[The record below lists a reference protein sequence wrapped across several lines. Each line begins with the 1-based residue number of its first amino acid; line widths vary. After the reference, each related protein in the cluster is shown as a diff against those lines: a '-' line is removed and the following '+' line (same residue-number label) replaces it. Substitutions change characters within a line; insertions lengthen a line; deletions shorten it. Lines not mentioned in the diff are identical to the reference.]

1 MTYSV
6 NYKLKP
12 NFIGSYFGNYKRI
25 LLTDSFI
32 NIIENKNAKSR
43 IPISELDILV
53 LYSNKLTD
61 SIKLQFKSR
70 VKTLHYISK
79 KDSKLFYEKLTILI
93 ANNIQTIISKSYKN
107 FSQLAKEEF
116 LRDSSIIVL
125 DSIFSK
131 IIKQYLSSEKL
142 WNDVLDDEYITM
154 LDEVKSYYPFSVGC
168 ISLREQFENKQLKKR
183 EAFLKSVES
192 NHLTNDQAL
201 SVIRSNDKNLILAAA
216 GTGKTSVIV
225 AKTLDLIDTLKANPK
240 EILILCYNKKAA
252 QELKERY
259 LLRAENLNFNSK
271 SVPTISTFHGLG
283 LGVLKKAEIN
293 ANFSPLAKSEK
304 AFNNWIHNWLVSYIK
319 SSQQAMFNF
328 IKLSFEPVNVFD
340 FEKFI
345 DYIDYTR
352 KVEYYTLQNEKVK
365 NYQELVIANW
375 LYLNQID

>member
-25 LLTDSFI
+25 FLTDSFI
-32 NIIENKNAKSR
+32 NIVENKNTKSR
-43 IPISELDILV
+43 IPISELDIPV

-61 SIKLQFKSR
+61 SIKLQFKSS

-142 WNDVLDDEYITM
+142 WNDVLEDEYITM

-192 NHLTNDQAL
+192 NPLTNDQAL

-240 EILILCYNKKAA
+240 EILILCYNKDASK
-252 QELKERY
+252 ELKERY
-259 LLRAENLNFNSK
+259 LLRAKNLNFNSK

-283 LGVLKKAEIN
+283 LGV
-293 ANFSPLAKSEK
+293 
-304 AFNNWIHNWLVSYIK
+304 
-319 SSQQAMFNF
+319 
-328 IKLSFEPVNVFD
+328 
-340 FEKFI
+340 
-345 DYIDYTR
+345 
-352 KVEYYTLQNEKVK
+352 
-365 NYQELVIANW
+365 
-375 LYLNQID
+375 